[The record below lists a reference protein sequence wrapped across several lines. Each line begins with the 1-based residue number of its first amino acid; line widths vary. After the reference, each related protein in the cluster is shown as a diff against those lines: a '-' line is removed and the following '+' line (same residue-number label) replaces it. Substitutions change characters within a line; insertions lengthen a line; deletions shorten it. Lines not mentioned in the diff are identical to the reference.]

1 MNRFVI
7 FLDVDGVLNGLEQ
20 FEIGINFNKES
31 LDVLKKLIKMYNAE
45 IILITSLQGT
55 GELETRNKLIK
66 IFKDNNI
73 HITDFINPNFD
84 GLLLEKNISFRTS
97 GIIDYLKNNKDIN
110 YVILDDEFQNEY
122 KLFNLNYY
130 KTKTLIGLKEKD
142 LDKIAFSNIISK
154 RINYLKY
161 QENIRIKT
169 RKIKQLCLT
178 IKSID
183 NAKIIL

>member
-1 MNRFVI
+1 MNKFVI

-20 FEIGINFNKES
+20 FEPGINFSKES
-31 LDVLKKLIKMYNAE
+31 LDVLKKLVNKYNVE

-84 GLLLEKNISFRTS
+84 GLLLEKNISFRTC
-97 GIIDYLKNNKDIN
+97 GIIDYLKNNPNIN
-110 YVILDDEFQNEY
+110 YVILDDEYQNEY
-122 KLFNLNYY
+122 KLFNLNHY

-142 LDKIAFSNIISK
+142 LDRIKFSNIISK
-154 RINYLKY
+154 RINYLEY
-161 QENIRIKT
+161 QENMYIKNK
-169 RKIKQLCLT
+169 KIKQLCLT
-178 IKSID
+178 IKSI
-183 NAKIIL
+183 KK